1 MAGFEPIGLLVMSQM
16 RPCANN
22 CQFCLLLERKT
33 HKISV
38 DRFVQTVE
46 GFLAFAADRPLTVKQ
61 WFGNSYNFKIKEFK
75 KLYDLFDKNGR
86 GVKGAQNLHYLM
98 LGGLPF
104 MSEGLARAWLR
115 ERKAIGCRNVSGTYA
130 GPPALHDRLFSKK
143 GHFDFQIGLQ
153 KIAAEEGFGLM
164 EKVILFKANLKDL
177 LSIDERLAQAGPCG
191 ELHYVLP
198 SYSGRARA
206 FEAERPELDDIL
218 ALPPRAYDLVKVGL
232 GRWKTEKQWAE
243 RIAAAQEES
252 YKDWLTLRLTE
263 GNEGEIAE
271 KGCLKIIGEL
281 TDRTA
286 AAYARLPGPSALA
299 EEYGDFA
306 SQRLYRTRFDAES
319 LWLDRFLAANPAVQP
334 GPLSRF
340 NW

>member
-1 MAGFEPIGLLVMSQM
+1 MAGFEPLGILVMSQM

-38 DRFVQTVE
+38 SRFVRTVE
-46 GFLAFAADRPLTVKQ
+46 RFLAYAAGRRLTVKQ
-61 WFGNSYNFKIKEFK
+61 WFGNSYNFKIEEFK
-75 KLYDLFDKNGR
+75 KLYDLFEKNGK

-130 GPPALHDRLFSKK
+130 GEPEAHDRLFSKK
-143 GHFDFQIGLQ
+143 GHFAYQIGLQ

-164 EKVILFKANLKDL
+164 EKVILFKANLKGL
-177 LSIDERLAQAGPCG
+177 LSIDERLAQAGPCQ
-191 ELHYVLP
+191 ELYCVLP

-206 FEAERPELDDIL
+206 FAAERPELADL
-218 ALPPRAYDLVKVGL
+218 EALPPRARDLVKPGL
-232 GRWKTEKQWAE
+232 ARWKTEKEWAE
-243 RIAAAQEES
+243 RIAAAKEES
-252 YKDWLTLRLTE
+252 YKDWLTLRLTGE
-263 GNEGEIAE
+263 NEERVDGKGCGEIVAE
-271 KGCLKIIGEL
+271 LASRAE
-281 TDRTA
+281 
-286 AAYARLPGPSALA
+286 AAYGLLPGPSALA
-299 EEYGDFA
+299 ERHADFRG
-306 SQRLYRTRFDAES
+306 QRLYRTRFDAES
-319 LWLDRFLAANPAVQP
+319 LWLDRFLAANPAARP